1 MNPNHDT
8 FDRLPDEFE
17 GEVALA
23 QLIQETFGP
32 LLCDISD
39 PSVTVEGID
48 IGQAVNVIR
57 IPFYKF
63 AVQVIHACK
72 EVDAVE
78 EAFSRLDS
86 RIKLNHPKFVFRY
99 IAGGCGTQSRSI
111 FRVQIGIDPVLIR
124 MQLMIGR

>member
-8 FDRLPDEFE
+8 FDSLPDAFE
-17 GEVALA
+17 GEVELA
-23 QLIQETFGP
+23 QLINETFGP

-48 IGQAVNVIR
+48 IGKAVNAIR
-57 IPFYKF
+57 IPLYKF
-63 AVQVIHACK
+63 STKVISSCK

-78 EAFSRLDS
+78 EAFSRLDD
-86 RIKLNHPKFVFRY
+86 RLKLIHPKFVFRY
-99 IAGGCGTQSRSI
+99 MAGGNGTQSRGI
-111 FRVQIGIDPVLIR
+111 FRVQLGIDPVLIR